1 MPKVV
6 TQQTTANNSMSR
18 LVLSRKQDEEVI
30 IHKDDEI
37 IMSIRV
43 SKIGSNQVRLAF
55 DANLDIEIDREE
67 IYKGKHVNSSSS

>member
-1 MPKVV
+1 
-6 TQQTTANNSMSR
+6 MSR

-37 IMSIRV
+37 IMSIKV

-55 DANLDIEIDREE
+55 DADLDIEIDREE
-67 IYKGKHVNSSSS
+67 IYKEKHVISSSS